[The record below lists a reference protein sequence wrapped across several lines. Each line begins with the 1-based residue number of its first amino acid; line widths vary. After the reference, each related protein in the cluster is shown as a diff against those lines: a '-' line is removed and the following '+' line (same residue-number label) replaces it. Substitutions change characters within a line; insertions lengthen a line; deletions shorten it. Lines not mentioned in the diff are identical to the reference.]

1 MCPELSRSQ
10 VRGAQAGGLDG
21 QQPMLEIGTRFLSP
35 VLMSLPQMA
44 FFYARGEGLSVFL
57 LQ

>member
-1 MCPELSRSQ
+1 MCPDLSRSQ
-10 VRGAQAGGLDG
+10 VLGARAGMADG
-21 QQPMLEIGTRFLSP
+21 QQPMLDIGTRFLSP